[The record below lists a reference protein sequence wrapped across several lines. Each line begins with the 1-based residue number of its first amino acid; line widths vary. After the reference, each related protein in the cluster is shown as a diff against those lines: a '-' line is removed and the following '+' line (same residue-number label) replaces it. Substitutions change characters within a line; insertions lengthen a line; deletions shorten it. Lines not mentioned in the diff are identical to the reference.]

1 MTLLHSRWLHMR
13 NRHVIP
19 RLGALLSV
27 ILTAA
32 VLAGCGGSSSSQ
44 TALSL
49 LRDTFSGTHQVNSG
63 NLQVALT
70 ISPSGSRTFTGPI
83 SLTFGGPFQSQGS
96 GKLPE
101 SNFTVNLSALGQGA
115 SIGIISTGHAGYV
128 TFEGSAYQLPQAS
141 FERLESSFSQ
151 LTASPG
157 ASHSSVLGKLGIS
170 PLHWLSNPQVVGNE
184 NVGGVSTTHIKAGI
198 NVSALLGDLSTF
210 LQKASSL
217 GVSGSSGFSTGLPP
231 STVTKVAD
239 EIQNPT
245 FDVWTG
251 KSDQTLRRL
260 QIHLTLPVSG
270 QTSTLLGGLRS
281 AGISLSMSYG
291 QLNQPQSI
299 SAPTSVAPYSEFQ
312 SKLTA
317 FISAIRGELT
327 NALGGGALGGT
338 STGSSGAGSSGTG
351 SATGATSNYQK
362 YSNCI
367 QAANGNVTN
376 MQKCA
381 PLLNGKK

>member
-1 MTLLHSRWLHMR
+1 MR
-13 NRHVIP
+13 SRHVIL

-27 ILTAA
+27 ILTAGL
-32 VLAGCGGSSSSQ
+32 LAGCGGSSSGN
-44 TALSL
+44 AVSL
-49 LRDTFSGTHQVNSG
+49 LRDTFSGSHEVKSG

-70 ISPSGSRTFTGPI
+70 ISPSGSRTFTTPI
-83 SLTFGGPFQSQGS
+83 SLSFGGPFQSQGS

-128 TFEGSAYQLPQAS
+128 TFEGTAYQLPQAS

-170 PLHWLSNPQVVGNE
+170 PLHWLSNPQVVGTE

-198 NVSALLGDLSTF
+198 NISALLGDLSTF

-217 GVSGSSGFSTGLPP
+217 GVSGGSGFSAGLPA
-231 STVTKVAD
+231 STVTKIAD
-239 EIQNPT
+239 EIQNPS

-251 KSDQTLRRL
+251 TSDKTLRRL
-260 QIHLTLPVSG
+260 QIRLTLPVSG
-270 QTSTLLGGLRS
+270 QISTLLGGLRS
-281 AGISLSMSYG
+281 AGISLTMSYG
-291 QLNQPQSI
+291 QLNQPESI

-312 SKLTA
+312 SKLQTFVA
-317 FISAIRGELT
+317 AIRGELT
-327 NALGGGALGGT
+327 NAIGGGALGG
-338 STGSSGAGSSGTG
+338 SSSGSGTG
-351 SATGATSNYQK
+351 SSSSGGSTGASSNYQK

-367 QAANGNVTN
+367 QGANGNVTK

-381 PLLNGKK
+381 PLLNGKP

>member
-1 MTLLHSRWLHMR
+1 M
-13 NRHVIP
+13 
-19 RLGALLSV
+19 SV
-27 ILTAA
+27 IVTAS
-32 VLAGCGGSSSSQ
+32 VLAGCGGSS
-44 TALSL
+44 ANAVSL
-49 LRDTFSGTHQVNSG
+49 LRDTFSGSHQVNSG
-63 NLQVALT
+63 NLRVALT

-83 SLTFGGPFQSQGS
+83 SLTFGGPFQSQGT

-170 PLHWLSNPQVVGNE
+170 PLHWLSNPQVVGSE
-184 NVGGVSTTHIKAGI
+184 NVGGASTTHIKAGI
-198 NVSALLGDLSTF
+198 NVAALLGDLSTF

-217 GVSGSSGFSTGLPP
+217 GVSGSSGFPGGLPA
-231 STVTKVAD
+231 STVTSIAD
-239 EIQNPT
+239 EIQNPS

-251 KSDQTLRRL
+251 TSDKTLRRL

-270 QTSTLLGGLRS
+270 QISTALGGLRS

-299 SAPTSVAPYSEFQ
+299 SAPTTVAPYSEFQ
-312 SKLTA
+312 SKLAT
-317 FISAIRGELT
+317 FVSAIRGELA

-338 STGSSGAGSSGTG
+338 SAGSSGTG
-351 SATGATSNYQK
+351 SSSSATGATSNYQK

-367 QAANGNVTN
+367 QAANGSVSQ